1 MNAVK
6 ITNPTQVKTEYG
18 VEVLNNS
25 LINSELGCIDTM
37 AFLEAKLTSA
47 VYTEEE
53 KEVFKR
59 AIKSAANILIQ
70 RVFLTEQVLIGNYPE
85 QILVPGGLT
94 PSENA
99 TKQVEEKPV
108 IVDSKGQEL
117 KKEETIKEAKVIV
130 MNPKANKQ
138 ANKDSNKAKQQDV
151 PKHTSFKRI
160 TILGTETILPEDT
173 KKLMTGLYTESKID
187 EVAKSLIAIG
197 QEEDALN
204 LSLDLFNSN
213 GSLGKT
219 PQEVEKRFF
228 FEILPW
234 AKGIK
239 ASEPTGKKFENITLA
254 LWVNHLNDIVELQQ
268 SKVDVIKAGVEDV
281 KKIGCISMKTQIQL
295 NKFSIDIELEKE
307 VIDMIV
313 SESKVKDLKWE
324 SLNEADS
331 KMLAEVGKVPIIL
344 SPEDSKVDAVV
355 VIDEPMTFP
364 QFEEKVIALMV
375 KAGKVS
381 KESMLFFSNHINTIS
396 EGIYKDKKDEQ
407 GKIRASIISK
417 WKALGEQKSASG
429 TTVVKD
435 ATTQT
440 DVIGSKGKDGG
451 LGELLTTGNKK
462 DTVQASLNIEKESS
476 HQQSGTV
483 NSSSIGNQ
491 TNGVTTDVVSKENV
505 IDGNIETILDEPTAI
520 QQFKD
525 ALLKEIKSGNKHALN
540 ASMEMWKSLR
550 KFIKSKIKPEVIYQE
565 IKKQVNEELITSV
578 NKEDLPTLYKSVD
591 VAKTEQAI
599 WELSQKC
606 TTFEE
611 FTSLVSKLVFEDKK
625 WNVAAN
631 LVEQTN
637 SELFSNMT
645 IEARVDWFK
654 NTVKN
659 KEGYN
664 KAEEIKP
671 TITVEQDK
679 NKQSRIKKASKIP
692 TKDYSKGLTVAG
704 EGITTEVGSCLP
716 KDEEGDISALGEQS
730 PVVSTVPIEE
740 AVMVTELSPIIVVKE
755 EKSVNS
761 KYDCLKSIKDKAE
774 MKKTIAEFLK
784 DRECSLEDR
793 RTDLIDNYLV
803 DSKKYKNTK
812 RNEIENAVNNVINNI
827 PELKKELA

>member
-1 MNAVK
+1 VIGLLLINTLIINQKMNQAAK

-18 VEVLNNS
+18 AEVLNSS
-25 LINSELGCIDTM
+25 LINSELGCIDTI
-37 AFLEAKLTSA
+37 AFLESKLTSA

-99 TKQVEEKPV
+99 TKQVEQKPT

-117 KKEETIKEAKVIV
+117 KKEEKKEAKVIV

-138 ANKDSNKAKQQDV
+138 ANKDSNKAKQESA
-151 PKHTSFKRI
+151 PKHTSFKRV
-160 TILGTETILPEDT
+160 TILGTETILPETT
-173 KKLMTGLYTESKID
+173 KKLMVGPYTESIID
-187 EVAKSLIAIG
+187 AVAKSLIDIN

-204 LSLDLFNSN
+204 LSLDLFNVN
-213 GSLGKT
+213 GSLGKSAE
-219 PQEVEKRFF
+219 EVEKRFF

-281 KKIGCISMKTQIQL
+281 KKIGCISMKTQGQL
-295 NKFSIDIELEKE
+295 DKFSIDKALENE
-307 VIDMIV
+307 VINMIV

-324 SLNEADS
+324 SFNEVDS
-331 KMLAEVGKVPIIL
+331 KMLAEAGKVPIIL
-344 SPEDSKVDAVV
+344 SPEDPKVDAVV

-364 QFEEKVIALMV
+364 QFEEKVTALMV

-407 GKIRASIISK
+407 GKVRASIISK
-417 WKALGEQKSASG
+417 WKTLGEQKVASG
-429 TTVVKD
+429 TIVAKD
-435 ATTQT
+435 VTIQI
-440 DVIGSKGKDGG
+440 DVTGSK
-451 LGELLTTGNKK
+451 ET
-462 DTVQASLNIEKESS
+462 EKEITN
-476 HQQSGTV
+476 SGESIAEDSVTVPSDIVKTESQETLNV
-483 NSSSIGNQ
+483 NSKLDGISTDS
-491 TNGVTTDVVSKENV
+491 TTSDVVTTEVVIN
-505 IDGNIETILDEPTAI
+505 EPTAI

-525 ALLKEIKSGNKHALN
+525 VVLAEIRKGNIHALN
-540 ASMEMWKSLR
+540 VGMQTWKNLK
-550 KFIKSKIKPEVIYQE
+550 KFVKSQIKPNVIYQE
-565 IKKQVNEELITSV
+565 IKKQVNEELLTST
-578 NKEDLPTLYKSVD
+578 NKEEIPALYKTVD
-591 VAKTEQAI
+591 VAKTEQVI

-611 FTSLVSKLVFEDKK
+611 FTSLVSKLVFKDKK

-664 KAEEIKP
+664 KAEETKP
-671 TITVEQDK
+671 VITNVSEI
-679 NKQSRIKKASKIP
+679 IKKKQN
-692 TKDYSKGLTVAG
+692 KDYSKGLTVAG
-704 EGITTEVGSCLP
+704 EGISGEIGTCLP
-716 KDEEGDISALGEQS
+716 KEEQGDVPAMGEQN
-730 PVVSTVPIEE
+730 PVVSTAPIEE
-740 AVMVTELSPIIVVKE
+740 VVTVTESLPTTAVKE
-755 EKSVNS
+755 EKSVDF
-761 KYDCLKSIKDKAE
+761 KYECLKSIKDKAE

-793 RTDLIDNYLV
+793 KTDLIDNYLV

>member
-1 MNAVK
+1 MNQAVK

-25 LINSELGCIDTM
+25 LINSGLECIDTM
-37 AFLEAKLTSA
+37 TFLETRLTSA
-47 VYTEEE
+47 LYNQEE
-53 KEVFKR
+53 KEAFKR

-70 RVFLTEQVLIGNYPE
+70 RVFLTEQVLIGNYTE

-94 PSENA
+94 PSKDA

-151 PKHTSFKRI
+151 PKHTSFKRVI
-160 TILGTETILPEDT
+160 ILGTETILPEAT
-173 KKLMTGLYTESKID
+173 KKLMSGPYTESKID
-187 EVAKSLIAIG
+187 EIAKTLIDIN

-213 GSLGKT
+213 GSLGKN
-219 PQEVEKRFF
+219 PIEVEKRFF
-228 FEILPW
+228 FEVLPW

-239 ASEPTGKKFENITLA
+239 ASEPVGKKFENITLA

-268 SKVDVIKAGVEDV
+268 SKVDVIKAGVEDI

-295 NKFSIDIELEKE
+295 NKFSIDTELEKE

-331 KMLAEVGKVPIIL
+331 KMLAEAGRVPIIL
-344 SPEDSKVDAVV
+344 SPEDPKVDAIVV
-355 VIDEPMTFP
+355 VEDSMTFP

-375 KAGKVS
+375 KSGKVS

-396 EGIYKDKKDEQ
+396 EGIYKDKKDDQ
-407 GKIRASIISK
+407 AKVRASIISR
-417 WKALGEQKSASG
+417 WKALGEQKNASG
-429 TTVVKD
+429 ITVVKD

-440 DVIGSKGKDGG
+440 DVIGSKEKEKEITNSGESIVESSVIVPSDIVKTESQEILNANSKLDGTSTD
-451 LGELLTTGNKK
+451 LTTS
-462 DTVQASLNIEKESS
+462 DA
-476 HQQSGTV
+476 
-483 NSSSIGNQ
+483 
-491 TNGVTTDVVSKENV
+491 VTTEVV
-505 IDGNIETILDEPTAI
+505 IDEPTAI

-540 ASMEMWKSLR
+540 TSMEIWKSLR
-550 KFIKSKIKPEVIYQE
+550 KFVTSKIKPEVIYQE

-578 NKEDLPTLYKSVD
+578 NKEELPTLYKSVD
-591 VAKTEQAI
+591 IAKTEQVI

-671 TITVEQDK
+671 IVTVEQDK
-679 NKQSRIKKASKIP
+679 NKQSRIEKASKVT

-704 EGITTEVGSCLP
+704 EGITAEVGSCLP
-716 KDEEGDISALGEQS
+716 KDEEGDISAMGEQNV
-730 PVVSTVPIEE
+730 VVSTVPIEE
-740 AVMVTELSPIIVVKE
+740 AATVTESSPITAVKE

-761 KYDCLKSIKDKAE
+761 KYDCLKSIKDKVE

-784 DRECSLEDR
+784 DREGSLEDR
-793 RTDLIDNYLV
+793 KNDLIDNYLV
-803 DSKKYKNTK
+803 GSKKYKNSK
-812 RNEIENAVNNVINNI
+812 KEEIENAVKNIINNI

>member
-1 MNAVK
+1 MSQTAK

-25 LINSELGCIDTM
+25 LINSELGCIDTV
-37 AFLEAKLTSA
+37 AFLESKLTSA

-85 QILVPGGLT
+85 QILAPTGLNPT
-94 PSENA
+94 KDA
-99 TKQVEEKPV
+99 TKQVEQKPT

-117 KKEETIKEAKVIV
+117 RQEKTTKEAKVIQ

-138 ANKDSNKAKQQDV
+138 GNKDASKVKEQEITK
-151 PKHTSFKRI
+151 PTTFKRVV
-160 TILGTETILPEDT
+160 ILGSPTILPEDT
-173 KKLMTGLYTESKID
+173 KKLMSGPYTESKID
-187 EVAKSLIAIG
+187 EIAKSLISIS

-219 PQEVEKRFF
+219 TQEVEKRFF

-239 ASEPTGKKFENITLA
+239 VSEPIGKKFENITLA

-268 SKVDVIKAGVEDV
+268 SKIDVIKAGVEDI

-295 NKFSIDIELEKE
+295 NKFSIDTELEKE

-331 KMLAEVGKVPIIL
+331 KMLAELGRIPIIL
-344 SPEDSKVDAVV
+344 SQPDPKVDATV
-355 VIDEPMTFP
+355 VIEAPMTFP
-364 QFEEKVIALMV
+364 KFEEKVIALMV
-375 KAGKVS
+375 KSNKVS

-396 EGIYKDKKDEQ
+396 EGIYKDKKEEQ

-417 WKALGEQKSASG
+417 WKALGEQNDASG

-435 ATTQT
+435 AITQT
-440 DVIGSKGKDGG
+440 DVIGFKEKEKEITNSGESIVESSVIVPSDTVKTESQETLNANSKLNGTSTD
-451 LGELLTTGNKK
+451 LTTS
-462 DTVQASLNIEKESS
+462 DA
-476 HQQSGTV
+476 
-483 NSSSIGNQ
+483 
-491 TNGVTTDVVSKENV
+491 VTTEVV
-505 IDGNIETILDEPTAI
+505 IDEPTAI

-578 NKEDLPTLYKSVD
+578 NKEELPTLYKSID
-591 VAKTEQAI
+591 IAKTEQTI

-611 FTSLVSKLVFEDKK
+611 FTSLVSKIVFEDKK

-654 NTVKN
+654 NTIKN

-664 KAEEIKP
+664 KAEENKP
-671 TITVEQDK
+671 AITVEQDK
-679 NKQSRIKKASKIP
+679 NKQSRIEKASKVT
-692 TKDYSKGLTVAG
+692 TKDYSKGLTVSYAKG
-704 EGITTEVGSCLP
+704 FEP
-716 KDEEGDISALGEQS
+716 KEEGDISAMGESVNIQEVAG
-730 PVVSTVPIEE
+730 PKETASTEIVQT
-740 AVMVTELSPIIVVKE
+740 VT
-755 EKSVNS
+755 NS

-803 DSKKYKNTK
+803 NSKKYKNTK
-812 RNEIENAVNNVINNI
+812 RNEIENSVNNVINNI

>member
-1 MNAVK
+1 VIGLLLINTLIINQKMNQAAK

-25 LINSELGCIDTM
+25 LINSELGCIDTV
-37 AFLEAKLTSA
+37 AFLESRLTSS

-99 TKQVEEKPV
+99 TKQVEQKPT

-117 KKEETIKEAKVIV
+117 KQEEKKEAKVIV

-331 KMLAEVGKVPIIL
+331 KMLAAVGKIPIIL
-344 SPEDSKVDAVV
+344 SPEDPKVDAVV

-375 KAGKVS
+375 KSGKVS

-407 GKIRASIISK
+407 AKVRATIISK
-417 WKALGEQKSASG
+417 WKALGEQKNASG

-435 ATTQT
+435 VTTQT
-440 DVIGSKGKDGG
+440 DVTGSKEKEKEITNSGESIVESSVIVPSDIVKTESQETLNVNSKLDGTSTD
-451 LGELLTTGNKK
+451 LTTS
-462 DTVQASLNIEKESS
+462 DA
-476 HQQSGTV
+476 
-483 NSSSIGNQ
+483 
-491 TNGVTTDVVSKENV
+491 VTTEVV
-505 IDGNIETILDEPTAI
+505 IDEPTAI

-525 ALLKEIKSGNKHALN
+525 IVLAEIKTGNVHALN
-540 ASMEMWKSLR
+540 VGMKAWKSLR
-550 KFIKSKIKPEVIYQE
+550 KFVTSKIKPEIIYQE
-565 IKKQVNEELITSV
+565 IKKQVSEELITSV
-578 NKEDLPTLYKSVD
+578 NKEEIPTLYKSVD
-591 VAKTEQAI
+591 VAKTEQVI

-611 FTSLVSKLVFEDKK
+611 FTSLVSKIVFEDKK

-645 IEARVDWFK
+645 LEARVDWFK
-654 NTVKN
+654 NLVKN
-659 KEGYN
+659 KDGYN

-679 NKQSRIKKASKIP
+679 NKQSRIEKASKIE
-692 TKDYSKGLTVAG
+692 TKDYSKGLTVSYAKG
-704 EGITTEVGSCLP
+704 FEP
-716 KDEEGDISALGEQS
+716 KEEGDISAMGEQS

-740 AVMVTELSPIIVVKE
+740 VATVMESLPITVVKE